1 MKTKIAN
8 PKKELLLGAGLNIL
22 HQESQEWLDT
32 VAFWK
37 HEIIFFSELLTEK
50 ETKESDYGRILKNL
64 DKIHEN
70 LFDYLTHDIINHEK
84 FLSRLVKG
92 ESGISDENYREQH
105 RKLNEQMELFG
116 QNFKD
121 FKMMVFGYI
130 KKL

>member
-1 MKTKIAN
+1 MKTTQAN
-8 PKKELLLGAGLNIL
+8 PKKDLLLGAGLHVL

-32 VAFWK
+32 IAFWK
-37 HEIIFFSELLTEK
+37 DEINFFSELLVKK
-50 ETKESDYGRILKNL
+50 EIKESDYGRILKNL

-70 LFDYLTHDIINHEK
+70 LFDYLTQDIVKHEK
-84 FLSRLVKG
+84 FLSRLIKG

-105 RKLNEQMELFG
+105 KKLHEQMDLFS

-121 FKMMVFGYI
+121 FKMMVFGYA